1 MSGSAKIVA
10 AKFFVFF
17 TLNDHTTRL
26 FFGEK
31 EVLKKSFFSNAIKK

>member
-10 AKFFVFF
+10 AKFFVFL
-17 TLNDHTTRL
+17 TMNDRTTRL

-31 EVLKKSFFSNAIKK
+31 EVFKKYFFSNAIKK